1 MIMKILWTAT
11 GNKQPSHYNLPLTSE
26 LVLET
31 STDEEPVTKG
41 RGDGDMLTLNQKGRN
56 IKNKTGQLLHLC
68 TKCTMTNMI
77 SKWCL
82 A

>member
-41 RGDGDMLTLNQKGRN
+41 RGDGDMLTLNQKG
-56 IKNKTGQLLHLC
+56 
-68 TKCTMTNMI
+68 
-77 SKWCL
+77 
-82 A
+82 